1 MSNQQC
7 PLAGQTLRVQHVE
20 QITPPVFEQKEHPFH
35 GNGPSIFLEGSDGA
49 TYTTDSLAGSPYV
62 LYFYPKDNTPGCTTE
77 ACDFR
82 DNMARIESA
91 GVKVLGVSPDSIKSH
106 HKFIDK
112 FELPFVLL
120 SDPDHSLAESLGAW
134 GPKKFMGKEYDGIIR
149 STFLVNGDGEI
160 VQEWKKV
167 KVKGHVDA
175 VIEAINSHRC
185 RRRQKRGKH
194 ESIAALAF
202 PSVRPHG

>member
-1 MSNQQC
+1 MTQVPAFS
-7 PLAGQTLRVQHVE
+7 
-20 QITPPVFEQKEHPFH
+20 
-35 GNGPSIFLEGSDGA
+35 LEGSDGA
-49 TYTTDSLAGSPYV
+49 THTNDSLAGAPYV

-82 DNMARIESA
+82 DNIARIESA

-106 HKFIDK
+106 HKFIEK

-120 SDPDHSLAESLGAW
+120 SDPEHALAGSLGAW

-149 STFLVNGDGEI
+149 STFLINAEGEI
-160 VQEWKKV
+160 AQEWKKV

-175 VIEAINSHRC
+175 VLEAID
-185 RRRQKRGKH
+185 
-194 ESIAALAF
+194 AL
-202 PSVRPHG
+202 